1 MDEKLQKFLNEGA
14 AIYHEVEGI
23 VIFLMSSEAR
33 SSLLVNYNVK
43 NWRTKMPLPDALTG
57 DRWTE
62 CTARKLLP
70 LIVWCA
76 KTDEQ

>member
-1 MDEKLQKFLNEGA
+1 
-14 AIYHEVEGI
+14 
-23 VIFLMSSEAR
+23 
-33 SSLLVNYNVK
+33 
-43 NWRTKMPLPDALTG
+43 MPLPDALTG